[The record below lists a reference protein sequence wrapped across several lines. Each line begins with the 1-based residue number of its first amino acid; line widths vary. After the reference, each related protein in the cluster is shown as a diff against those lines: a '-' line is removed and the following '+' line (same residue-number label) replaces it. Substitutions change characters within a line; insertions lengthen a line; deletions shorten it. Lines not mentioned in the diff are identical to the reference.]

1 MNYNFLV
8 ESAGKIPAASK
19 NAVHEYYEK
28 SEFLIASINRR
39 MSIRPDLKE
48 LTGENNFEMMK
59 DNHANHV
66 RFIHSILKFPN
77 TEVFVDT
84 ILWVF
89 RAYQNHGFSGSYWA
103 AQLNTWFQIL
113 KEELTPESYHEII
126 PLYEW
131 MQINIPL
138 FEKLSQEK
146 AAPGLSEH

>member
-1 MNYNFLV
+1 MNHKFLV
-8 ESAGKIPAASK
+8 ETAQKIPVANK
-19 NAVHEYYEK
+19 NAVNEYHEK
-28 SEFLIASINRR
+28 SEFLIAAINKR

-48 LTGENNFEMMK
+48 LIGENNLDMMK
-59 DNHANHV
+59 DNHANHI

-77 TEVFVDT
+77 AEVLVDT

-89 RAYQNHGFSGSYWA
+89 SAYQNHGFSGSYWA

-113 KEELTPESYHEII
+113 KEELTPESYRQIF

-146 AAPGLSEH
+146 TEPGLTEH

>member
-19 NAVHEYYEK
+19 NAVIEYHEK
-28 SEFLIASINRR
+28 SEFLIASMNKQ
-39 MSIRPDLKE
+39 MSIRPDLDE
-48 LTGENNFEMMK
+48 LIGENNFEMMK

-66 RFIHSILKFPN
+66 RFIHSVLKFPN
-77 TEVFVDT
+77 AEVLVET

-113 KEELTPESYHEII
+113 KEELTPESYQQII

-131 MQINIPL
+131 IQVNIPL
-138 FEKLSQEK
+138 FEKLSKEN
-146 AAPGLSEH
+146 PNSGNSEH